1 MTDIEIFLAAGASPS
16 NIIFSLMIG
25 GIAITG
31 IILSVFRKLERVRD
45 FLPSLSVSCGIFGTF
60 WGIFIGLSGFDTAHI
75 SESIPTLLEGM
86 KTAFFTS
93 LIGMS
98 VSLFLKFI

>member
-31 IILSVFRKLERVRD
+31 IILSVFRKLERVRILWH
-45 FLPSLSVSCGIFGTF
+45 FWNILGNFYRTF
-60 WGIFIGLSGFDTAHI
+60 WF
-75 SESIPTLLEGM
+75 
-86 KTAFFTS
+86 
-93 LIGMS
+93 
-98 VSLFLKFI
+98 

>member
-31 IILSVFRKLERVRD
+31 IILSVFRKLG
-45 FLPSLSVSCGIFGTF
+45 S
-60 WGIFIGLSGFDTAHI
+60 GL
-75 SESIPTLLEGM
+75 
-86 KTAFFTS
+86 
-93 LIGMS
+93 
-98 VSLFLKFI
+98 VN